1 MRTFVINLDSAT
13 DRWAKYKDDLTYERW
28 SATDVNDLSVNE
40 PLYEKMISYHNIDP
54 AQHRCKCACFLSH
67 TCIWRYI
74 VTNKMND
81 ILILE
86 DDAIKVNDIPDD
98 LPQDGFTYLGGFTS
112 HKKITDGPKKI
123 DFEDGI
129 HEIDH
134 AAYKMVMCLAIYIPT
149 WQVAHKMLQAA
160 EGPERSRA
168 IDTMIY
174 KAHVPQYVSYPASFV
189 EEPIASQIR
198 SGKNKFSNSKYEW
211 LTRKQLLGR
220 P

>member
-13 DRWAKYKDDLTYERW
+13 DRWAKYKDDLSYERW
-28 SATDVNDLSVNE
+28 SATHYDEMYEND
-40 PLYEKMISYHNIDP
+40 PIFKKMVSYHNIDP
-54 AQHRCKCACFLSH
+54 DQHRSKCACFRSH
-67 TCIWRYI
+67 TSIWHYI

-98 LPQDGFTYLGGFTS
+98 LPQDGFTFLGGFTS

-134 AAYKMVMCLAIYIPT
+134 AEYKMIMCLAIYIPK
-149 WQVAHKMLQAA
+149 WEVAYKMLQAA
-160 EGPERSRA
+160 EGPERCRA

>member
-74 VTNKMND
+74 VMNKMND

-98 LPQDGFTYLGGFTS
+98 LPQDGFTFLGGFTS

-134 AAYKMVMCLAIYIPT
+134 AEYKMIMCLAIYIPK
-149 WQVAHKMLQAA
+149 WEVAYKMLQAA
-160 EGPERSRA
+160 EGPERCRA